1 MATQAGNR
9 GKGRPKGS
17 RNKLTK
23 TVREA
28 FDEAIAVANATE
40 GMSLKDWAVRDMDS
54 NQKFWLAAIQ
64 TMPKNVDLTSGNK
77 PLASAVIHVPIPM
90 TVDEWEQ
97 ANS

>member
-1 MATQAGNR
+1 
-9 GKGRPKGS
+9 
-17 RNKLTK
+17 
-23 TVREA
+23 
-28 FDEAIAVANATE
+28 
-40 GMSLKDWAVRDMDS
+40 MDS